1 MNTDIVRK
9 TKHLRLLATAESLA
23 VQYKFILFVF
33 LFSLLAATMPHISY
47 AASPEPNLK
56 LSQRLVFDT
65 GNTEHQDYLDQ
76 MSLEL
81 ADQFYRQQM
90 QQQTLRRERLTE
102 ALKTYLEERNSP
114 LAPYSAIIVTLR
126 NWKKIIALSNAES
139 TLCKRYPPSTSNC
152 WGVGGANLWNMGSH
166 LGEGVIEMN
175 KFLNNHPRRA
185 HVKYAQMPFEDM
197 NGLYKQPAAQHWVDN
212 NTIIY
217 DQLVELEKSIQ

>member
-9 TKHLRLLATAESLA
+9 IKHMHVKATGESLA
-23 VQYKFILFVF
+23 THYKFFLFIF
-33 LFSLLAATMPHISY
+33 LFSLLTATMPHISY
-47 AASPEPNLK
+47 AQAAESDAK

-65 GNTEHQDYLDQ
+65 GNTEYQDYLDQ
-76 MSLEL
+76 LSLEL

-90 QQQTLRRERLTE
+90 QQQTLRRQRLTD

-139 TLCKRYPPSTSNC
+139 TLCKRYPVDSSNC
-152 WGVGGANLWNMGSH
+152 WGVGGANLWDMGSN

-175 KFLNNHPRRA
+175 KFLNNHPRRS
-185 HVKYAQMPFEDM
+185 HIKYAVMPFEDM

-217 DQLVELEKSIQ
+217 DQLVELERSIQ